1 VGKLTDAQLEG
12 MGFSRD
18 AIRAVSSREYSTEG
32 EHIDACH
39 REQMRLSEVTA
50 KKPTRPTGQKGEAMN
65 VRAKF
70 RVTDKEVNEQGE
82 GSVKLEAVTSGS
94 PENDEFFKWTPSG
107 ELSMGTINSQALAQ
121 FELGDE
127 FYVDLVKA
135 I

>member
-1 VGKLTDAQLEG
+1 
-12 MGFSRD
+12 
-18 AIRAVSSREYSTEG
+18 
-32 EHIDACH
+32 
-39 REQMRLSEVTA
+39 
-50 KKPTRPTGQKGEAMN
+50 MN